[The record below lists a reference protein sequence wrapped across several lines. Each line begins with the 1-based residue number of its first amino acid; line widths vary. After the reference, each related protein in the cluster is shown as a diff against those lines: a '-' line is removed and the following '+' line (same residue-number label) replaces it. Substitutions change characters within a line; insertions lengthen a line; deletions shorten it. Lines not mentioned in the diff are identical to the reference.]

1 MRVAIRLFTAFLTL
15 FFLLLPAGAVHAAPA
30 VVYGGSFVEEHIN
43 TCNDELVTLAGT
55 WQVITH
61 SSDNGNVGGN
71 VGQLIVRA
79 EGVGD
84 QGNRYVWQV
93 KEINKLD
100 ANPVLVQRH
109 ELVSLGSAPNQQ
121 IRLFLNYATGDIVIE
136 TVCTG

>member
-55 WQVITH
+55 WQVVQN
-61 SSDNGNVGGN
+61 SSDNGVF
-71 VGQLIVRA
+71 VGQLIVGA
-79 EGVGD
+79 QGVGD
-84 QGNRYVWQV
+84 QGNRYVWRV
-93 KEINKLD
+93 KEIYTFD
-100 ANPVLVQRH
+100 ADPVLVQRH

-121 IRLFLNYATGDIVIE
+121 IRLFLNFATGDIVIE

>member
-55 WQVITH
+55 WQVVQN
-61 SSDNGNVGGN
+61 SSDNGVT
-71 VGQLIVRA
+71 VGQLTVRA
-79 EGVGD
+79 HGVGD
-84 QGNRYVWQV
+84 QGNRYVWHV
-93 KEINKLD
+93 KEIVMLD